1 MLDVRRHFFTFLG
14 VTLLAGCS
22 LHRTTILPFTFG
34 EHGPGSFPRERD
46 ILRWSRAEAYS
57 ATSVLT
63 GHFESDF
70 NLVGVFKPA
79 PHFAGGAPGAGAQVG
94 LQLLLHLRAERG
106 GPAGWRSAP
115 QQRVHAAGFKRVEPR
130 LNAGA
135 GAVDGLGHHGQGML
149 AGHRHPG
156 DDEPLLLAGIGSGLK
171 ECRDFFAVW
180 TGDFGA
186 FPAHPDNKPGRTDES
201 IIY

>member
-34 EHGPGSFPRERD
+34 EHGPGGFPGQRD
-46 ILRWSRAEAYS
+46 ILRWTRAESYS

-70 NLVGVFKPA
+70 NLVGVFEAA

-106 GPAGWRSAP
+106 GPARWRGAP
-115 QQRVHAAGFKRVEPR
+115 QQRVHAAGFKGVEPR
-130 LNAGA
+130 LNAGP
-135 GAVDGLGHHGQGML
+135 GAADGLRHHG
-149 AGHRHPG
+149 
-156 DDEPLLLAGIGSGLK
+156 
-171 ECRDFFAVW
+171 
-180 TGDFGA
+180 
-186 FPAHPDNKPGRTDES
+186 
-201 IIY
+201 